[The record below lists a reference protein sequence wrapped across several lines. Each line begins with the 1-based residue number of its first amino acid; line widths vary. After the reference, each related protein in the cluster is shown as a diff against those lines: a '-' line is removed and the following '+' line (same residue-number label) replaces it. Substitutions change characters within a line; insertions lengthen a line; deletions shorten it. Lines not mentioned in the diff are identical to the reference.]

1 MLRAPARG
9 RKIRNFAHPH
19 PCGCFPDL
27 PLEPLM
33 KLPLRH
39 TLLAVAAIAF
49 LGVSGVAFSKD
60 KLETERDKASYLVG
74 MQIGGSLQQIKDEID
89 LPIVFQAIETVLNE
103 GTPLLSQEEAG
114 TVQKAFAER
123 LQAKH
128 AAEQQATATKNKQ
141 EGEAFLAANKNAKGV
156 KTTASGLQYLVI
168 TEGKGPKPATTDRVK
183 VHYTGTLLDGTKFD
197 SSVDRGE
204 PAEFALNQ
212 VIPGWT
218 EGLQLMPV
226 GSKYTLWIPS
236 DLAYGDRGTPGPIG
250 PNAQVSTAQS
260 RSKRPAS
267 DRRPF
272 SFRSSIV
279 LPAERNHA
287 PHLRGQGRSWACKQ
301 AVEMPKRQCK
311 LRYFCRSGLA
321 CERAIVIP

>member
-1 MLRAPARG
+1 
-9 RKIRNFAHPH
+9 
-19 PCGCFPDL
+19 
-27 PLEPLM
+27 M

-39 TLLAVAAIAF
+39 TLLAVAAITF

-60 KLETERDKASYLVG
+60 KLDTERDKASYLVG
-74 MQIGGSLQQIKDEID
+74 MQIGGSLQQIKEEID
-89 LPIVFQAIETVLNE
+89 LPIVFQAIETVLND

-123 LQAKH
+123 LQTKH

-141 EGEAFLAANKNAKGV
+141 EGEAFLAKNKNVKGV
-156 KTTASGLQYLVI
+156 KTTASGLQYQVI

-250 PNAQVSTAQS
+250 PNATLKFDVELIE
-260 RSKRPAS
+260 
-267 DRRPF
+267 
-272 SFRSSIV
+272 IV
-279 LPAERNHA
+279 
-287 PHLRGQGRSWACKQ
+287 K
-301 AVEMPKRQCK
+301 
-311 LRYFCRSGLA
+311 
-321 CERAIVIP
+321 